1 MLIPEYLNNALGFNL
16 YRADLL
22 MKREMSK
29 VLSRFSLTVEQW
41 SIMSVLWYS
50 DKSLKQS
57 DLVKYTLKDK
67 FSTSKIIGR
76 LEKYGWVNKVPDP
89 DDSRATFIIKT
100 EKSLEMKDKIQAAIR
115 KHFDLVLSELNPAEK
130 GELVTMLK
138 NLRRILGES

>member
-1 MLIPEYLNNALGFNL
+1 
-16 YRADLL
+16 

-29 VLSRFSLTVEQW
+29 VLSEFSLTVEQW

-50 DKSLKQS
+50 DKALKQS

-76 LEKYGWVNKVPDP
+76 LEKYGWVVKEPDP
-89 DDSRATFIIKT
+89 DDSRVTLIVKT
-100 EKSLEMKDKIQAAIR
+100 EKSLDVQDKIQLAVR
-115 KHFDLVLSELNPAEK
+115 KHFDTVLAELGPDDK
-130 GELVTMLK
+130 GALIAMLN